1 MKFDTGVRRR
11 NVLAAGLAAGAAAA
25 LSPTMVRPARAQF
38 WPTRPVTLVV
48 PFAPGGGTDTF
59 ARPFAAKLSQ
69 QLGQQVIIDN
79 RAGAGGT
86 VGAAIVARAQPDGY
100 TFLVGAVHHTVA
112 VAAYKKLS
120 YDLDK
125 DLILVT
131 GMAYVPDVLLVNP
144 KVPARTLPEFI
155 AFCKANPGKVDY
167 GSSGLGTTRHLA
179 GEIFNART
187 GTQMVHVPYKG
198 SGPATAALING
209 EVSAVFEGLG
219 SAAGHI
225 RSGTVRALAVFARTR
240 SPAFPDIPTAA
251 EGGVPDFESL
261 SWYGLWAPA
270 GTPRELI
277 ARMQAE
283 TAKLFE
289 APDIKT
295 IWFQQGAELGG
306 EASDKY
312 AAFVNAEVGKW
323 GKVVRDNNIVL
334 E

>member
-1 MKFDTGVRRR
+1 MPIDTGLTRRG
-11 NVLAAGLAAGAAAA
+11 LFAASLAAA
-25 LSPTMVRPARAQF
+25 LPATAKAQS
-38 WPTRPVTLVV
+38 WPARPVTLVG

-69 QLGQQVIIDN
+69 LVGQQVIIDN

-86 VGAAIVARAQPDGY
+86 VGAGIVAKAQPDGY

-112 VAAYKKLS
+112 VNAYKKLP

-125 DLILVT
+125 DLVPVT
-131 GMAYVPDVLLVNP
+131 GMAYVPDVLVVYP
-144 KVPARTLPEFI
+144 EVPAKTLQEFI
-155 AFCKANPGKVDY
+155 AYCKANPGKVNY

-187 GTQMVHVPYKG
+187 GAQMVHVPYKG
-198 SGPATAALING
+198 SGPATAALVNG

-225 RSGTVRALAVFARTR
+225 RSGKVRALAVFASKR

-251 EGGVPDFESL
+251 ESGLPDFESL
-261 SWYGLWAPA
+261 SWYDLWGPA
-270 GTPRELI
+270 GTPRDVVAKL
-277 ARMQAE
+277 RSE
-283 TAKLFE
+283 TARVFE
-289 APDIKT
+289 APDVKN
-295 IWFQQGAELGG
+295 IWFQQGAEPGG
-306 EASDKY
+306 EPSETFAT
-312 AAFVNAEVGKW
+312 FVKAEVEKW
-323 GKVVRDNNIVL
+323 GKVVRDNNITL

>member
-1 MKFDTGVRRR
+1 MHVDTGVRRR
-11 NVLAAGLAAGAAAA
+11 TLLAAGAAAA
-25 LSPTMVRPARAQF
+25 LSPTMARMAKAQS

-112 VAAYKKLS
+112 VTAYKKLS

-125 DLILVT
+125 DLVPVT

-144 KVPARTLPEFI
+144 KVPAKTLPEFI

-198 SGPATAALING
+198 SGPATA
-209 EVSAVFEGLG
+209 
-219 SAAGHI
+219 
-225 RSGTVRALAVFARTR
+225 
-240 SPAFPDIPTAA
+240 SPQ
-251 EGGVPDFESL
+251 V
-261 SWYGLWAPA
+261 
-270 GTPRELI
+270 
-277 ARMQAE
+277 
-283 TAKLFE
+283 
-289 APDIKT
+289 
-295 IWFQQGAELGG
+295 
-306 EASDKY
+306 ASQ
-312 AAFVNAEVGKW
+312 NS
-323 GKVVRDNNIVL
+323 
-334 E
+334 

>member
-1 MKFDTGVRRR
+1 MVFDTALRRR
-11 NVLAAGLAAGAAAA
+11 ALLAAGVAAA
-25 LSPTMVRPARAQF
+25 LPATVGRTQS

-112 VAAYKKLS
+112 VTAYKKLS

-125 DLILVT
+125 DLVPVT

-225 RSGTVRALAVFARTR
+225 RSGTVRALAVFASKR

-251 EGGVPDFESL
+251 EGGVPDFDSL

-289 APDIKT
+289 APTSRPSGSSK
-295 IWFQQGAELGG
+295 GP
-306 EASDKY
+306 SP
-312 AAFVNAEVGKW
+312 AAKRATSM
-323 GKVVRDNNIVL
+323 RHS
-334 E
+334 

>member
-1 MKFDTGVRRR
+1 MHNKFRMKRRTL
-11 NVLAAGLAAGAAAA
+11 LAAGLSAA
-25 LSPTMVRPARAQF
+25 LPVTAVHAQAWPAK
-38 WPTRPVTLVV
+38 TVTLVV

-86 VGAAIVARAQPDGY
+86 VGAAVVARAQPDGY

-112 VAAYKKLS
+112 VSAYKKLS

-131 GMAYVPDVLLVNP
+131 GMAYVPDVLVVNP
-144 KVPARTLPEFI
+144 KVPAKTLPEFI
-155 AFCKANPGKVDY
+155 TYCKANPGKVDY

-187 GTQMVHVPYKG
+187 GAQMVHVPYKG

-270 GTPRELI
+270 GTPREVVAKL
-277 ARMQAE
+277 QSE
-283 TAKLFE
+283 TAKVFE
-289 APDIKT
+289 APDIKN
-295 IWFQQGAELGG
+295 IWFQQGAEPGG

-312 AAFVNAEVGKW
+312 ATFVKAEIGKW
-323 GKVVRDNNIVL
+323 GKVVRDNNITL